1 MLMKTPNSMNSTD
14 EDIGIPVS
22 VKIRQRL
29 VASRKRFNAN
39 DNIAEFIEPGEL
51 EKLLDEVEEKMKGVL
66 SSLVIDTERDHNTA
80 NQLA

>member
-14 EDIGIPVS
+14 ENIGIPVS

-39 DNIAEFIEPGEL
+39 DNIADFIQPGEA
-51 EKLLDEVEEKMKGVL
+51 
-66 SSLVIDTERDHNTA
+66 I
-80 NQLA
+80 